1 MVRKLAWA
9 GVALLALVS
18 LALAATA
25 SLQQGNTY
33 SIDFDDPNHDGTQTT
48 TVTVSYTDAQGVKK
62 EKKISATTTI
72 AHSMTAIT
80 KKEAVQASLDAALA
94 LPANQ
99 VGGQSLA
106 STGGIAGQDV
116 LQVAPNTATGTPPP
130 FTDAKIDKVST
141 DDKNTNEN
149 DKVTPPAQSGPGI
162 ATVSAAGDLTGQ
174 AASGPATFSV
184 ITNQGL
190 VTVNVT
196 AGMRR
201 LTLLKQLK
209 TGLIA
214 QGAKAWVD
222 SDRML
227 LHVLIDGEMI
237 SGVGA
242 GTNDSGL
249 AAVTDVMSM

>member
-9 GVALLALVS
+9 SVALLALVS

-25 SLQQGNTY
+25 LLQQGNTY
-33 SIDFDDPNHDGTQTT
+33 SIDFDDPNHDGTQTI
-48 TVTVSYTDAQGVKK
+48 TVTVSYTDPQGVKK
-62 EKKISATTTI
+62 EKKVAATTTI
-72 AHSMTAIT
+72 AHTMTAIT
-80 KKEAVQASLDAALA
+80 KKEAVQAALDAALA

-106 STGGIAGQDV
+106 TTGGIAGQDV
-116 LQVAPNTATGTPPP
+116 MQVAPATATGNPPP
-130 FTDAKIDKVST
+130 FTEAKITKITT
-141 DDKNTNEN
+141 DDKNTKEN
-149 DKVTPPAQSGPGI
+149 DKVTPPGQSPAV
-162 ATVSAAGDLTGQ
+162 ATVSATGDLTGQ
-174 AASGPATFSV
+174 AASGPASFSV

-190 VTVNVT
+190 VSVTVT

-201 LTLLKQLK
+201 LTLLQQLRS
-209 TGLIA
+209 GLLA

-227 LHVLIDGEMI
+227 LHVLIDGDVI

-249 AAVTDVMSM
+249 AAVSEVMSM